1 MYMADYRE
9 KGPRVGE
16 PVDMTFVSCQ
26 DNMVKELKSIAR
38 GAQDMVTT
46 FP

>member
-1 MYMADYRE
+1 MYVADYRE

-26 DNMVKELKSIAR
+26 ENMAKELKNITR
-38 GAQDMVTT
+38 GAQDMVTR